1 MAIRL
6 AGIALKEEES
16 IQCMVYPLLLI
27 LAVGGLEPKVLVVKK
42 RNKMEDNKCKQI
54 SHMGGSIQR
63 GRVYSPKGIS
73 PCLNLSI
80 EPKFL
85 VKKEE
90 DNMEELTKDDLAIR
104 RITETEAWR
113 LMGFTDDDINKAKA
127 VGVSKTQLFKQ
138 AGNSIVT
145 NVLYHIYNSLY
156 DAMPYLFDNLK
167 VGSFFS
173 GIGAFE
179 KALDNFYADKEKNH
193 G

>member
-1 MAIRL
+1 MSENTI
-6 AGIALKEEES
+6 KEVGN
-16 IQCMVYPLLLI
+16 IQP
-27 LAVGGLEPKVLVVKK
+27 
-42 RNKMEDNKCKQI
+42 NW
-54 SHMGGSIQR
+54 GSWSSPQN
-63 GRVYSPKGIS
+63 GRVYSIYGIAPS
-73 PCLNLSI
+73 CRAASGGGF
-80 EPKFL
+80 EAKVL
-85 VKKEE
+85 VKKGE
-90 DNMEELTKDDLAIR
+90 NKMEEITKDDLAIR
-104 RITETEAWR
+104 KITETEAWR

-179 KALDNFYADKEKNH
+179 KALDNFYADKERNH